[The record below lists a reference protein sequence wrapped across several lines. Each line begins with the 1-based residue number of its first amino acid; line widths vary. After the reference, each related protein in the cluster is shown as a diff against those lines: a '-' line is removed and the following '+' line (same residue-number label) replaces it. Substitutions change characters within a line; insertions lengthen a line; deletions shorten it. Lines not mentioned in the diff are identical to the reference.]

1 MNNQLQ
7 TLLLAAFPDAYI
19 GSFTSTD
26 WSSLYF
32 AGEAHQVCLMFEDE
46 PAAAVAYANI
56 LNDRV
61 DVNLDEVAGMYVVE
75 YDEIEDDGLT
85 AVVIHVVTL
94 NT

>member
-1 MNNQLQ
+1 
-7 TLLLAAFPDAYI
+7 
-19 GSFTSTD
+19 
-26 WSSLYF
+26 
-32 AGEAHQVCLMFEDE
+32 MFEDE

-85 AVVIHVVTL
+85 AVIIHVVTL

>member
-46 PAAAVAYANI
+46 PAAAVA
-56 LNDRV
+56 
-61 DVNLDEVAGMYVVE
+61 
-75 YDEIEDDGLT
+75 
-85 AVVIHVVTL
+85 
-94 NT
+94 